1 MEGKPRDIEKGEG
14 GRVLY
19 RLLTALLLAFST
31 IRCILLLFSVSFFS
45 LLENRSVIWRTHD
58 SSRYR
63 MGGGFDERKVERG
76 LRVQFDASF
85 FFLSFFFL
93 SSLRRNNISK
103 RRNSITTAAV
113 RVAREIFPRGLPPLL
128 LRSNSDTADV
138 NRRPCATIDFCFYL
152 TGHGYVTSP
161 RMGDRNSLFSSTPPS
176 HQKPAL
182 VEDRDDRD
190 EAGNLH
196 RVPPRRHP
204 SFHLFG
210 RTNQR
215 RASRKEGKGWVT
227 VWGER
232 RCPKEG

>member
-58 SSRYR
+58 SSTYGWWIR
-63 MGGGFDERKVERG
+63 RKEGRKGTARSIRRFVF
-76 LRVQFDASF
+76 LP
-85 FFLSFFFL
+85 FFLSFFL

-113 RVAREIFPRGLPPLL
+113 RVTREIFPRGLPPLL

-161 RMGDRNSLFSSTPPS
+161 RMGDRNSLFSSTPTRS
-176 HQKPAL
+176 
-182 VEDRDDRD
+182 
-190 EAGNLH
+190 
-196 RVPPRRHP
+196 RR
-204 SFHLFG
+204 
-210 RTNQR
+210 
-215 RASRKEGKGWVT
+215 W
-227 VWGER
+227 
-232 RCPKEG
+232 